1 MVITVV
7 TFPTGDNN
15 YEQMVEL
22 IKGSVSKYQAAA
34 SAGLMRKNYLL
45 TEDGKTA
52 GAIYLWESKEKAE
65 LFFNENWREYL
76 KDRYGTY
83 PEVKYFNT
91 PVEVDNVNNT
101 VSTWA

>member
-52 GAIYLWESKEKAE
+52 GAIYLWESKEK
-65 LFFNENWREYL
+65 LNYSL
-76 KDRYGTY
+76 TKIG
-83 PEVKYFNT
+83 
-91 PVEVDNVNNT
+91 VNISRI
-101 VSTWA
+101 VMALIQKLSILIRL